1 MAVDVPGNL
10 PDIGRDWI
18 QEFCLLH
25 QIAELGPKD
34 FRERFDGEKEI
45 DLGGMPGAIGRTQS
59 ATANDVMDM
68 GMVLQGSSPGVENT
82 EEAWEIGTDVFS
94 IEGKFF
100 DGLGGRLEQS
110 RVTQAL
116 VLAHERTQL
125 FWDCERDEEVVTREL
140 ALDLG
145 LEPLLGLIVLAGGTV
160 AIATGAK
167 ELARLSAA
175 GALVERYPAALG
187 ATLRDGIDDFAV
199 SLGHHAGVTLKV
211 LRAEGGE
218 DFMDGGHDRVPPS
231 RD

>member
-18 QEFCLLH
+18 QEFCLLD
-25 QIAELGPKD
+25 QIAELGPED

-110 RVTQAL
+110 R
-116 VLAHERTQL
+116 
-125 FWDCERDEEVVTREL
+125 
-140 ALDLG
+140 
-145 LEPLLGLIVLAGGTV
+145 
-160 AIATGAK
+160 
-167 ELARLSAA
+167 
-175 GALVERYPAALG
+175 
-187 ATLRDGIDDFAV
+187 
-199 SLGHHAGVTLKV
+199 
-211 LRAEGGE
+211 
-218 DFMDGGHDRVPPS
+218 
-231 RD
+231 

>member
-1 MAVDVPGNL
+1 MGVIL
-10 PDIGRDWI
+10 
-18 QEFCLLH
+18 
-25 QIAELGPKD
+25 
-34 FRERFDGEKEI
+34 
-45 DLGGMPGAIGRTQS
+45 QS
-59 ATANDVMDM
+59 
-68 GMVLQGSSPGVENT
+68 SSPGVENT

-100 DGLGGRLEQS
+100 DGIAGRLEQS
-110 RVTQAL
+110 GVTGAL

-125 FWDCERDEEVVTREL
+125 FRDCERDEEVVTRQL
-140 ALDLG
+140 AFDLF
-145 LEPLLGLIVLAGGTV
+145 LQPLLGFIVLTGGTV

-175 GALVERYPAALG
+175 VALVERHPAGLG
-187 ATLRDGIDDFAV
+187 VTLRDGIDDFAV
-199 SLGHHAGVTLKV
+199 SLGHRAGITLKV